1 MKHVST
7 WRVGLGVAAT
17 AALFLAGCTSS
28 SNPTAG
34 QPNPGS
40 SVASAT
46 KVPAATPAV
55 AQGAARAIGDV
66 PWARVG
72 SGWMLAI
79 WTPVTPHRPGGQ
91 PAPDEPAP
99 ATSSTV
105 LYLVSPT
112 GDRYSIADFPQ
123 ADGEKNLADWS
134 GDGSHALLTPP
145 YGTKGDSISIDLH
158 TGARTTVPQSGS
170 LEYTRPHGEQLLVS
184 TGFNGNEPG
193 TLKRIDMAGNQ
204 QFVYPT
210 KDLGGAGQFSGA
222 YLESPDGTQLVL
234 STANLGNEVVSRAD
248 NSLVVM
254 GNDGAI
260 TRTLPAPMPNA
271 TCSPV
276 RWWTAGVI
284 LAQCSAERGSAQQLW
299 KVPVDGGKPTAVTAV
314 NPVKDNDP
322 QFEDNL
328 GNGNVFELPSGTFLS
343 TAGAC
348 GTSFVSRLTPD
359 GGTRRVHI
367 PGVSDSVSLV
377 GASGDKLVVVGHV
390 GCGGGNSLVTYDPA
404 ANSSTVLLGPPITHG
419 GVENVRLY
427 PSEK

>member
-1 MKHVST
+1 MGP
-7 WRVGLGVAAT
+7 RVIRSRSI
-17 AALFLAGCTSS
+17 C
-28 SNPTAG
+28 
-34 QPNPGS
+34 
-40 SVASAT
+40 
-46 KVPAATPAV
+46 
-55 AQGAARAIGDV
+55 
-66 PWARVG
+66 
-72 SGWMLAI
+72 
-79 WTPVTPHRPGGQ
+79 TPVRERP
-91 PAPDEPAP
+91 
-99 ATSSTV
+99 
-105 LYLVSPT
+105 
-112 GDRYSIADFPQ
+112 F
-123 ADGEKNLADWS
+123 
-134 GDGSHALLTPP
+134 
-145 YGTKGDSISIDLH
+145 
-158 TGARTTVPQSGS
+158 PQSGS
-170 LEYTRPHGEQLLVS
+170 LESARPHGEQLLVS